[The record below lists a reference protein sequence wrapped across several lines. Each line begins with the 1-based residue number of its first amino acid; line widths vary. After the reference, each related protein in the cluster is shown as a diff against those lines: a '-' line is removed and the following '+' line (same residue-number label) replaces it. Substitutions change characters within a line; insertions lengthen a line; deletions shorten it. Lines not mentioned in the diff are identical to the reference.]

1 MMHHAAANDH
11 HFTAQHK
18 PHALGVQCS
27 AVAMQESS
35 FRLSGSSPSE
45 QCIGCMCSTTPVG
58 RQTMLLRGIIW
69 LSWALSVEHFTILK
83 QMNYFRNY
91 FELLETQTAS
101 SIERLSGD
109 DKYLPGLQL
118 RLLEKEFLH
127 CLKGAQDVQNRC
139 RKVQVNP
146 MEQTSNVLFL
156 NLKHFSTSS
165 SQCKTF

>member
-1 MMHHAAANDH
+1 MFCCCHVGVILQAVWLQPLRAVHRLYVQHIACGQTNH
-11 HFTAQHK
+11 VAQSYYL
-18 PHALGVQCS
+18 AFLGFECR
-27 AVAMQESS
+27 A
-35 FRLSGSSPSE
+35 FHDSE
-45 QCIGCMCSTTPVG
+45 T
-58 RQTMLLRGIIW
+58 
-69 LSWALSVEHFTILK
+69 
-83 QMNYFRNY
+83 NYFRNY

-118 RLLEKEFLH
+118 RLLETEFLH

-165 SQCKTF
+165 SQCKTFWCYQLWGLIQLPDMFWMRECIMAIK